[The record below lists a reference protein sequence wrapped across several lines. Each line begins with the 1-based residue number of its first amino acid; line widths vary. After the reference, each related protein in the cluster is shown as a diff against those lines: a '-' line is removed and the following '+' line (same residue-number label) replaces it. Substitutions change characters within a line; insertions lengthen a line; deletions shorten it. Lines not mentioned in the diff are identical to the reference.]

1 MNQSYA
7 IAVSDFTCSACEH
20 EVPCDTGYFSAVSF
34 QEDVF
39 LRKNYCEPCWKP
51 KADQAFAFWR
61 TRRPPVVSDKPKR
74 VRFDTALIFEFFRRL
89 DDSTAW
95 TSAANPAHG
104 AGDLA
109 HGAGDLAHGAGDE
122 PGTTVE
128 SPSGGEKEQ
137 LRFVLALLL
146 VRKKALQFVNSY
158 HVDGRECLKLV
169 EKGSQVVHWVHN
181 PELDDEQLE
190 RVKGKIGDL
199 LQMQL

>member
-89 DDSTAW
+89 DESTAW
-95 TSAANPAHG
+95 TSAANP
-104 AGDLA
+104 
-109 HGAGDLAHGAGDE
+109 AHGAGDE